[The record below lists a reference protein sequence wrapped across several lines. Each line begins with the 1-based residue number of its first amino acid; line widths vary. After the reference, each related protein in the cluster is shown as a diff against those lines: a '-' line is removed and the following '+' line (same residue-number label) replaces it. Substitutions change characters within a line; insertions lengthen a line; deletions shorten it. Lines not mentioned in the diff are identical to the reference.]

1 MNRNFTAR
9 PLTVNL
15 IGAQKY
21 LNTFMHN
28 LCFEYFLFFP
38 LSEIES
44 NLLKICYAG
53 GERIKSNR
61 QAAWQW

>member
-1 MNRNFTAR
+1 MNRNFTAM

-15 IGAQKY
+15 KGAQKY

-28 LCFEYFLFFP
+28 LCFEYFLFLP
-38 LSEIES
+38 VSEIES
-44 NLLKICYAG
+44 NLLQICYAG

-61 QAAWQW
+61 QAA

>member
-1 MNRNFTAR
+1 MNRNFTAM

-15 IGAQKY
+15 KGAQKY

-61 QAAWQW
+61 QAA